1 MAETQYYGT
10 GRRKTAAARV
20 FLTSGKGNITI
31 NDRTIEAYFGREV
44 ARMIVR
50 QPFEVVDLVDFVAGV
65 PGGTG
70 EIFDW
75 SLIPADLSKP
85 LILAGGLTCE
95 NVQQALAEVRPFAV
109 DVSGGVELSKGIK
122 DAASVREFVRLVRAS
137 M

>member
-1 MAETQYYGT
+1 MLVPA
-10 GRRKTAAARV
+10 
-20 FLTSGKGNITI
+20 
-31 NDRTIEAYFGREV
+31 
-44 ARMIVR
+44 
-50 QPFEVVDLVDFVAGV
+50 PFCSDTFVAGV

-75 SLIPADLSKP
+75 SLIPADLPKP

-95 NVQQALAEVRPFAV
+95 NVQQAVAEVRPFAV
-109 DVSGGVELSKGIK
+109 GCEWGSGLSKGIK